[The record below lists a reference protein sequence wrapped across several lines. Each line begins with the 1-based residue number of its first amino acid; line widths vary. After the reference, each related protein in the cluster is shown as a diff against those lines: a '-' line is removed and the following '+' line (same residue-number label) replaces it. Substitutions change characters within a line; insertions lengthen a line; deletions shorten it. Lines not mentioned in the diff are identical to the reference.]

1 MGSSQHSWSLGKVLV
16 GHVYV
21 EYDARKHPHMYCTG
35 VVRGPHEDI
44 FSRPMALRLK
54 GRQVLRSWGSAVGTR
69 FGPLSGFGCKAR

>member
-21 EYDARKHPHMYCTG
+21 EYDAQKHPHTYCTG
-35 VVRGPHEDI
+35 VVRGPHEDL

-54 GRQVLRSWGSAVGTR
+54 GPGVGTR
-69 FGPLSGFGCKAR
+69 FGPFSGFGCKAR